1 MKIFVHLAII
11 FIICMT
17 GDAISSLLPF
27 TFPGSIIAMLLL
39 FGLFCLKLLSPEKLD
54 PTGSWLQRN
63 MAFFFLPSNIL
74 IMKEFELISH
84 FWMQILIICVVS
96 TIATF
101 AAAAGAASA
110 VMKIQEVVGK
120 KKATPSLESE
130 VNTNEEIQEETNGSI
145 E

>member
-39 FGLFCLKLLSPEKLD
+39 FALFCLKLLSPEKLD

-84 FWMQILIICVVS
+84 VWMQILIICVIS
-96 TIATF
+96 TIVTF
-101 AAAAGAASA
+101 AAAAGAATG
-110 VMKIQEVVGK
+110 VMKIQDMLAK
-120 KKATPSLESE
+120 KNQKIEDSSSE
-130 VNTNEEIQEETNGSI
+130 EKIQEDSNGSI